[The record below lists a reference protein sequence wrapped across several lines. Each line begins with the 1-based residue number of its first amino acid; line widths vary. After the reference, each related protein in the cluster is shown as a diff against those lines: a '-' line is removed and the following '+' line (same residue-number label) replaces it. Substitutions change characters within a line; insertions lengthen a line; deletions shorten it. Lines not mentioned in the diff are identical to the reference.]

1 MTRPTVLSVIVLVLV
16 SGVAGVNLHADQ
28 SSQPSDRLRIAL
40 QDSPRLTIPAW
51 TLPPAKRLGVISIPP
66 PQTRGEVVRM
76 TLPIGDLTMR
86 AARVIGNASHHRAD
100 RKARTEVQRAM
111 SDFHAKR

>member
-1 MTRPTVLSVIVLVLV
+1 MTRPAVLSVLVLV
-16 SGVAGVNLHADQ
+16 SVSGVASVTLHADE

-40 QDSPRLTIPAW
+40 QDSPRLTIPVW
-51 TLPPAKRLGVISIPP
+51 TLPPPRRFGVMSITP

-86 AARVIGNASHHRAD
+86 AARSIENASHQRAD
-100 RKARTEVQRAM
+100 RKARTEVQRAIR
-111 SDFHAKR
+111 DFRAER